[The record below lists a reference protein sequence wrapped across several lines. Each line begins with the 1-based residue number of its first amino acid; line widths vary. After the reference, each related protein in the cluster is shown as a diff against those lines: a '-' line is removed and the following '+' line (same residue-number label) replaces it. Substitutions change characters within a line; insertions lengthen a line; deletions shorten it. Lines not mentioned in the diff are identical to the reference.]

1 MAFSKDQLKSIEQ
14 HVGGL
19 CERRVPPRA
28 RDQVR
33 LAYDIDRHN
42 VLIRESR
49 PDFRDPSLWIEMDV
63 AKLRYIASSNKWRL
77 YWKRA
82 SDKWWPY
89 TPSGRSTSLSAMLK
103 EIDADEYGCFF
114 G

>member
-1 MAFSKDQLKSIEQ
+1 MAFSKDQLKSIKQ
-14 HVGGL
+14 QAGGL
-19 CERRVPPRA
+19 CERRVPLRV

-33 LAYDIDRHN
+33 LAYDIDGHN
-42 VLIRESR
+42 VFIRESR
-49 PDFRDPSLWIEMDV
+49 PDFRDPSQWIEMDV

-82 SDKWWPY
+82 SGKWWRY
-89 TPSGRSTSLSAMLK
+89 APSTRSVSLTAMLR
-103 EIDADEYGCFF
+103 EIDADGYGCFF